1 MAKRLI
7 SPARNLLRVV
17 MMLIFAVVIGFLAW
31 GSWQL
36 HENEKLSQQF
46 IVEGQPVTVQVTAAD
61 RQSRTWY
68 DQLTNPVYITFNY
81 RNHSYTTR
89 YQQDSGW
96 VSVNDR
102 LALLYH
108 PQLNAF
114 RQPGKRIHFASQN
127 DRSRL
132 IQFSIANMWSDERKW
147 FMLSLSLSIVFA
159 FILLGILNSIVQ
171 VPFLQNLGLFLI
183 TGLVLCGAL
192 YFTYNSWQYYNYYQK
207 IKDNN
212 SKLTTTV
219 LSTDYHARSKGSD
232 WRYTYNARVQYGNEK
247 KMIPIEKED
256 YNKLRPNDQ
265 LPVLYNKELNDM
277 MPENYTPDHS
287 NLLVALIMWGFTI
300 LLAWNNFFSK
310 KTRKA

>member
-1 MAKRLI
+1 MPKKRI

-17 MMLIFAVVIGFLAW
+17 IMLIFGIIIGLFVW

-36 HENEKLSQQF
+36 HENEKLSQQY
-46 IVEGQPVTVQVTAAD
+46 IVEGQPVVVKITAAD
-61 RQSRTWY
+61 RQNRTWY
-68 DQLTNPVYITFNY
+68 DWLSNPVYITFKY
-81 RNHSYTTR
+81 HNHSYTTR
-89 YQQDSGW
+89 YQPDSG
-96 VSVNDR
+96 SVNEGER

-108 PQLNAF
+108 SQLNAF
-114 RQPGKRIHFASQN
+114 RQPGKRIHFARQN

-132 IQFSIANMWSDERKW
+132 IQFSVTNMWSDERKW
-147 FMLSLSLSIVFA
+147 FMLSLAFSTIFF
-159 FILLGILNSIVQ
+159 FILLGIMNSMVQ
-171 VPFLQNLGLFLI
+171 VPFLQHLGIFII

-207 IKDNN
+207 IRDNS

-219 LSTDYHARSKGSD
+219 LSTDYHARSKRGN
-232 WRYTYNARVQYGNEK
+232 WRHTYDARVQYGNEQ

-265 LPVLYNKELNDM
+265 LPVLYNRELNDM

-287 NLLVALIMWGFTI
+287 NLVVAVFMWCLTVFFT
-300 LLAWNNFFSK
+300 WNNFFR
-310 KTRKA
+310 RKR

>member
-1 MAKRLI
+1 MAKKHISAIRNFLRL
-7 SPARNLLRVV
+7 V
-17 MMLIFAVVIGFLAW
+17 MMLIFALIIGFLAW

-46 IVEGQPVTVQVTAAD
+46 IVEGQPVVVQVTATD
-61 RQSRTWY
+61 RQRRTWY
-68 DQLTNPVYITFNY
+68 DPFTNPVYITFNY
-81 RNHSYTTR
+81 HNHSYTTR
-89 YQQDSGW
+89 YLQDSGW
-96 VSVNDR
+96 VSVSDR
-102 LALLYH
+102 LSLLYH
-108 PQLNAF
+108 PQLDAF
-114 RQPGKRIHFASQN
+114 RQPGNRIHFTRQN
-127 DRSRL
+127 DRSQL

-147 FMLSLSLSIVFA
+147 FILSLGLSTVFA
-159 FILLGILNSIVQ
+159 FILLGMLNSIVE
-171 VPFLQNLGLFLI
+171 VPLLQHLGRFII

-192 YFTYNSWQYYNYYQK
+192 YFSYNSWQYYNYYQK

-232 WRYTYNARVQYGNEK
+232 WRYMYNARVQYGNEQ

-256 YNKLRPNDQ
+256 YNKLRPKDQ

-277 MPENYTPDHS
+277 MPENYTRDHS

-300 LLAWNNFFSK
+300 LFTWTNFFSK
-310 KTRKA
+310 KKR

>member
-1 MAKRLI
+1 MAKKRI
-7 SPARNLLRVV
+7 SPARNFLSLV
-17 MMLIFAVVIGFLAW
+17 MMLIFAIIIGFLAW

-46 IVEGQPVTVQVTAAD
+46 IVEGQPVVVQVTATD

-68 DQLTNPVYITFNY
+68 DRLSNPVYITFKY
-81 RNHSYTTR
+81 HNHSYTTR
-89 YQQDSGW
+89 YQPDSGW
-96 VSVNDR
+96 VSVSDR

-114 RQPGKRIHFASQN
+114 RQPGNRLHFTRQI

-132 IQFSIANMWSDERKW
+132 IQFSITNMWSDERKW
-147 FMLSLSLSIVFA
+147 FMLSLGLSTVFF
-159 FILLGILNSIVQ
+159 FILLGIMNSMVQ
-171 VPFLQNLGLFLI
+171 VPFLQNLGIFII

-207 IKDNN
+207 IKDNS

-219 LSTDYHARSKGSD
+219 LSTDYHARSKRGN
-232 WRYTYNARVQYGNEK
+232 WRHTYDARVQYGHEQ
-247 KMIPIEKED
+247 KMIPIEEED
-256 YNKLRPNDQ
+256 YSKLRPNDQ
-265 LPVLYNKELNDM
+265 LPVLYNRELNDM

-287 NLLVALIMWGFTI
+287 NLLVALFLWVLTI
-300 LLAWNNFFSK
+300 FFAWNNFFRR
-310 KTRKA
+310 KTS